1 MGMEEQTCLHSK
13 PAEKRRKK
21 KEKKNHGINPGQHH
35 LKYTEADSAIENA
48 EADFSIEWKSK
59 IITSQTDQRN

>member
-48 EADFSIEWKSK
+48 EADFSIE
-59 IITSQTDQRN
+59 